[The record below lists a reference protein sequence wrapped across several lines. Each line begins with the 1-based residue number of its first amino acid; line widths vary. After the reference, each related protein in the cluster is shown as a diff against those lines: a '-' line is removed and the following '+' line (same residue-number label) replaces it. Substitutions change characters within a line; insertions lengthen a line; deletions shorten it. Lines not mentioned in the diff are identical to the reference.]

1 MLELIFSHGERS
13 GRFSVSRR
21 LRAIAGSLE
30 DHKHFEFLDQ
40 ERYNRRIRTDRQVPP
55 QKVIPLWPSDRPR
68 KPRKLPEYELPPL
81 VLAAMDNVTPKN
93 PFDSEAPRLIEALKP
108 KAFDMDTYAQYFK
121 ALLNIEDAHQQ

>member
-1 MLELIFSHGERS
+1 
-13 GRFSVSRR
+13 
-21 LRAIAGSLE
+21 
-30 DHKHFEFLDQ
+30 
-40 ERYNRRIRTDRQVPP
+40 
-55 QKVIPLWPSDRPR
+55 
-68 KPRKLPEYELPPL
+68 L